1 MPAKGPS
8 WAERVRAYDFDAA
21 KSWYETELWKSD
33 WRNRTGYSSDADNR
47 DPYWGADNQGRDYW
61 NAQYNE
67 LLRNR
72 VFDQYGG
79 TTPEFYD
86 SWSDRAKSI
95 YDTWDKKWNKQ
106 YPDPK
111 GGFVSGGPG
120 PGNYDKNWDFNFL
133 PDPPPRT
140 AGGEKLGEKPPQW
153 KGISDPVWNELI
165 AFNKPKPSD
174 GSTDK
179 WGATTDPPAEK
190 VAPSDTN
197 NTTISGGFSDVSY
210 QRVDPYTGRY
220 PSDNRSHGD
229 RGRENIWQQGAI
241 ANLEN
246 WAEQISGIVKGIQGK
261 PQLTQSDI
269 DRSLAAQRLNIG
281 GQEMAIGGIGDY
293 IKGQQLQ
300 QSQALQ
306 KQMNYQRAQDASA
319 WSSLFG
325 AQNTA
330 FTNQIQDLKRGSD
343 EAASAYATD
352 KKNLEARLQAEQ
364 RARVEGVQALGKYGR
379 PTPGY
384 GSLTG
389 SGFNRKGLKIDN
401 INV

>member
-1 MPAKGPS
+1 MPEAGPS
-8 WAERVRAYDFDAA
+8 WAERVRGYDFDRA
-21 KSWYETELWKSD
+21 KSWYENELWQSD
-33 WRNRTGYSSDADNR
+33 WRNRTGYDESHPDYR
-47 DPYWGADNQGRDYW
+47 GADGRGRDYW
-61 NAQYNE
+61 NAEYNE

-72 VFDQYGG
+72 VFDQFGG

-86 SWSDRAKSI
+86 RWSDRAKSV

-106 YPDPK
+106 YPDPNSA
-111 GGFVSGGPG
+111 FVTGGPG
-120 PGNYDKNWDFNFL
+120 PGDYDTNWDFSFI
-133 PDPPPRT
+133 PEDRPTQPEARPGPRPP
-140 AGGEKLGEKPPQW
+140 EW
-153 KGISDPVWNELI
+153 KGISDSVWNE
-165 AFNKPKPSD
+165 FTRHFETKTSD
-174 GSTDK
+174 GSNNN
-179 WGATTDPPAEK
+179 WGATTDPPADP
-190 VAPSDTN
+190 VAPADTTN
-197 NTTISGGFSDVSY
+197 NTTISGGFSNVSY
-210 QRVDPYTGRY
+210 MRVDPYTGRY

-241 ANLEN
+241 SNLEN

-261 PQLTQSDI
+261 PQLSQSDI
-269 DRSLAAQRLNIG
+269 DSSLAAQRLNIG

-300 QSQALQ
+300 QSQDLQ
-306 KQMNYQRAQDASA
+306 NQMNWQRSQDASA

-330 FTNQIQDLKRGSD
+330 FTNQIQNLREGDK
-343 EAASAYATD
+343 EAQARYATD
-352 KKNLEARLQAEQ
+352 KKNLEGQIQAEQ

-389 SGFNRKGLKIDN
+389 SGFNRKGMKIEN